1 MTLLAPSRVLRCRL
15 PVSIAAAILLL
26 AATTACRSK
35 QQDAAPLATPTV
47 TLNHDRAPLGSP
59 LEITY
64 KFLPA
69 PGATFPEDY
78 RVFVH
83 VLDADE
89 ELMWTDDHNPPTP
102 TTQWK
107 AGQAVEYTRTIFV
120 PVYPYV
126 GEATIQIG
134 LHSTKDQ
141 HRLPLAG
148 DDAGQHSYKV
158 ARLQLAPQTDNIF
171 TVKKDGWH
179 PAEIVEGNAGIQWN
193 WTKKDA
199 ILSFKNP
206 KEDCVL
212 YLEVDNPGGIFND
225 EQKLSVRI
233 NGQSI
238 SELSVTPR
246 QSAVLHRIALPA
258 AALGSADMAEIHFVV
273 DKTFVPSQLS
283 PSSKDPRELGVR
295 IFHAF
300 VARAH

>member
-1 MTLLAPSRVLRCRL
+1 MAIGAALLV
-15 PVSIAAAILLL
+15 VSGAA
-26 AATTACRSK
+26 ACRSK
-35 QQDAAPLATPTV
+35 PQEAAPVATPTV
-47 TLNHDRAPLGSP
+47 TLNHERAPLGSP

-64 KFLPA
+64 KFVPA
-69 PGATFPEDY
+69 EGATFPENY

-83 VLDADE
+83 VVDADE
-89 ELMWTDDHNPPTP
+89 ELMWTDDHDPPTP

-107 AGQAVEYTRTIFV
+107 AGQPVEYTRTIFV

-126 GEATIQIG
+126 GEASILVG
-134 LHSTKDQ
+134 LHSIKDQ

-148 DDAGQHSYKV
+148 ADAGQHSYKV

-199 ILSFKNP
+199 TLAFKNP

-212 YLEVDNPGGIFND
+212 YLELDNPGGMFTD
-225 EQKLSVRI
+225 EQKVSVRM
-233 NGQSI
+233 NDQALE
-238 SELSVTPR
+238 ELTVKPK
-246 QSAVLHRIALPA
+246 APPVLHRIALPA
-258 AALGSADMAEIHFVV
+258 AALGTVDMAEIHFVV
-273 DKTFVPSQLS
+273 DKTFVPMQLS
-283 PSSKDPRELGVR
+283 SSSKDPRELGVR

-300 VARAH
+300 VSRAH

>member
-1 MTLLAPSRVLRCRL
+1 MHPLLSSRVPGFRPLI
-15 PVSIAAAILLL
+15 SIGAAIALTW
-26 AATTACRSK
+26 ATTACRSK
-35 QQDAAPLATPTV
+35 PQEATPLATPTI

-64 KFLPA
+64 KFVPA
-69 PGATFPEDY
+69 PGATFPEEY

-83 VLDADE
+83 VVDADE

-107 AGQAVEYTRTIFV
+107 PGQPVEYTRTIFV

-126 GEATIQIG
+126 GEATIQVG

-141 HRLPLAG
+141 HRLALAG
-148 DDAGQHSYKV
+148 EDAGQHSYKV

-193 WTKKDA
+193 WTKKEA
-199 ILSFKNP
+199 TLAFKNP

-212 YLEVDNPGGIFND
+212 YLELDNPGGIYND
-225 EQKLSVRI
+225 EQKVSVRM
-233 NGQSI
+233 NGQSLE
-238 SELSVTPR
+238 ELSVTPK
-246 QSAVLHRIALPA
+246 QPPGLHRIALPG
-258 AALGSADMAEIHFVV
+258 AALGTGDMAEIHFVV
-273 DKTFVPSQLS
+273 DKTFVPMQLS